1 MGTIHGYSPKVNN
14 SASLMEIVWKYENVK
29 EKIKNNSLVGRGA
42 VGRGLSHAD
51 ITTADFILQTWTV
64 IE

>member
-1 MGTIHGYSPKVNN
+1 
-14 SASLMEIVWKYENVK
+14 MEIVWKYENVK